1 MIDYA
6 KRLVEV
12 DEVLSYLSEENLNKI
27 PEEVRNII
35 KENKDKDYTWK
46 FDETK

>member
-27 PEEVRNII
+27 PEEVRNT
-35 KENKDKDYTWK
+35 KEAAKLCKK
-46 FDETK
+46 GK